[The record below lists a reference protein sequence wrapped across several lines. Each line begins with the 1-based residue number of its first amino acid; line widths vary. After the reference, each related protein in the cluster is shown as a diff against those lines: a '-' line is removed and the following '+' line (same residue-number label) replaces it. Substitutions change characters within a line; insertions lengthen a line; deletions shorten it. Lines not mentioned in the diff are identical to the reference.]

1 MVEITFI
8 NTALFLLLSVVTSF
22 FLNRYIY
29 NVFSNNKILDPITSR
44 SSHKSVATRSGGL
57 SVFLSICIC
66 YAIAYSTANLVVDPY
81 AFLGV
86 MFMAI
91 TGIADDFFNVRYRE
105 KFFLQIFAGIIIL
118 QAGYTIDSFHGI
130 FGVYEIPSGL
140 AQTITLFVFLVI
152 VNALNLIDGLD
163 GLAALILIKFFLFVA
178 GVVIINSQEMALFF
192 PISVG
197 AILGFM
203 AHNFNSSKKVFLGDT
218 GSLFLGS
225 IVAFFTF
232 YILDSSNDLVID
244 SFISRPL
251 FCILILIYPLTDTLR
266 VILLRSFKRQSPF
279 VADRIHLHHRLVD
292 KGYRHWEASLMIFIL
307 STLILIA
314 NLFAFQFIGLF
325 FCVVLTMGL
334 LVIYYYL
341 IFK

>member
-8 NTALFLLLSVVTSF
+8 NTALFLLLSVLTSF

-130 FGVYEIPSGL
+130 FGIYEIPSGL

-163 GLAALILIKFFLFVA
+163 GLAALILIKFFL
-178 GVVIINSQEMALFF
+178 
-192 PISVG
+192 
-197 AILGFM
+197 
-203 AHNFNSSKKVFLGDT
+203 
-218 GSLFLGS
+218 
-225 IVAFFTF
+225 
-232 YILDSSNDLVID
+232 
-244 SFISRPL
+244 
-251 FCILILIYPLTDTLR
+251 CC
-266 VILLRSFKRQSPF
+266 
-279 VADRIHLHHRLVD
+279 
-292 KGYRHWEASLMIFIL
+292 W
-307 STLILIA
+307 
-314 NLFAFQFIGLF
+314 
-325 FCVVLTMGL
+325 
-334 LVIYYYL
+334 
-341 IFK
+341 

>member
-1 MVEITFI
+1 MAEINFI
-8 NTALFLLLSVVTSF
+8 NTSLFLLLSIITSF

-66 YAIAYSTANLVVDPY
+66 YAIAYSTADLVVDPY

-118 QAGYTIDSFHGI
+118 QAGYTINSFHGV
-130 FGVYEIPSGL
+130 FGIYEIPVGL
-140 AQTITLFVFLVI
+140 AKTITLFVFLVI

-192 PISVG
+192 PISIG

-203 AHNFNSSKKVFLGDT
+203 GHNFSSSKKVFLGDT

-232 YILDSSNDLVID
+232 YMLDSSNDLVID

-251 FCILILIYPLTDTLR
+251 FCVLVLIYPLTDTLR
-266 VILLRSFKRQSPF
+266 VILVRSFKRQSPF

-292 KGYRHWEASLMIFIL
+292 KGYRHWEASLVIFIL
-307 STLILIA
+307 STLILIS
-314 NLFAFQFIGLF
+314 NLFAYQFIGLF
-325 FCVVLTMGL
+325 FCVVLTLGL
-334 LVIYYYL
+334 LVLYYYL